1 MAVMP
6 PRRPNQAMTPA
17 RNSDETLDA
26 LFDGKLK
33 LFQSRSGHRFS
44 LDALLLAHFA
54 TVKRREKVIDL
65 GTGNGIIP
73 LILANLHSQVSI
85 TGVELQRG
93 LAERAARNV
102 KLNRLE
108 NRIQIRRGDVRAVR
122 FVGAPESFD
131 VVVCNP
137 PYRRPGSGRLS
148 SNDEKQI
155 ARHELHGELADF
167 LDAAVFLL
175 NAKGRTALVYL
186 AGRAVD
192 LVSSMRQAR
201 LEPKRLR
208 LVHSFSDVA
217 ASLVLVEGVKNGRS
231 GIDILPPLIVY
242 RRGTEYSDEM
252 AAMIAG
258 KD

>member
-1 MAVMP
+1 
-6 PRRPNQAMTPA
+6 MTPA

-26 LFDGKLK
+26 LFSGKLK
-33 LFQSRSGHRFS
+33 LFQSRAGYRFS
-44 LDALLLAHFA
+44 LDALLLGHFA
-54 TVKRREKVIDL
+54 TVKRREKVVDL

-108 NRIQIRRGDVRAVR
+108 NRIQIRRGDVRAVAS
-122 FVGAPESFD
+122 VGAPESFD

-137 PYRRPGSGRLS
+137 PYRRQGSGRVS
-148 SNDEKQI
+148 PNDEKQI

-175 NAKGRTALVYL
+175 SAKGRIALVYL

-231 GIDILPPLIVY
+231 GVDILAPLIVY
-242 RRGTEYSDEM
+242 RRGKEYSDEM

-258 KD
+258 KI